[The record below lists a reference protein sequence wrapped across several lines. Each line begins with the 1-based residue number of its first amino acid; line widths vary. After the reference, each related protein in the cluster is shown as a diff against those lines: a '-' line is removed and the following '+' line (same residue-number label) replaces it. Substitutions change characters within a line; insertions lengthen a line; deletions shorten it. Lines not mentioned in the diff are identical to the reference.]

1 MFALIDAN
9 HFYVACERVFDPRLE
24 DRPVVVLS
32 NNDGCVVARSP
43 EAKTLGI
50 PMGVPW
56 FQCRD
61 LARRH
66 GIIAR
71 SSNHALYADLSARLM
86 TVLGGFSP
94 RQMIYSIDECFLDLS
109 RCRRRDLTAYGQA
122 MRERVQRWLGLPVGV
137 GIAATQTLAKVANH
151 CAKRR
156 SEWTGVC
163 HFSGLAPDQQAA
175 LLAELDVA
183 TVWGIG
189 PRWAARLRALGILTA
204 RDLRDADSKTLRRR
218 FGVVLERIVWEL
230 RGVTCLEWAEIVP
243 PKQQL
248 IASRSFGR
256 PVTALEEL
264 QAAVAH
270 HAARAAARLRR
281 QGSQAQA
288 LQILLRP
295 HREGAATAPAPI
307 IGLIRLAIPSA
318 DSAALTHFAM
328 RGVATLVQ
336 PGRRYQGAGVMLLD
350 LTQRR
355 ALSAIGSRRAMTTA
369 RRHGLRC
376 WIRSMPAGAEARCA
390 WLARV
395 FSNLGPCAR
404 TAVHRPIPAAGTRYP
419 SSVPIGGRFL
429 RIPSTHSHS
438 DNALSFR

>member
-86 TVLGGFSP
+86 TVLGEFSP

-163 HFSGLAPDQQAA
+163 HFSALAPDQQAA

-288 LQILLRP
+288 GP
-295 HREGAATAPAPI
+295 TDPAA
-307 IGLIRLAIPSA
+307 SA
-318 DSAALTHFAM
+318 
-328 RGVATLVQ
+328 
-336 PGRRYQGAGVMLLD
+336 PGRRRDGARPNHRPDPTGHP
-350 LTQRR
+350 QRR
-355 ALSAIGSRRAMTTA
+355 QRRVDACRHARGCNAGPARPALPGCGGHATGLDAAARAQRDWITA
-369 RRHGLRC
+369 GDDDRAAERLTVLDQVNARWGRGTLR
-376 WIRSMPAGAEARCA
+376 
-390 WLARV
+390 LAREG
-395 FSNLGPCAR
+395 FLQPWAMRQDRRS
-404 TAVHRPIPAAGTRYP
+404 PAYTSRWDALPVVSADRR
-419 SSVPIGGRFL
+419 SVPADPI
-429 RIPSTHSHS
+429 
-438 DNALSFR
+438 NALSFR

>member
-71 SSNHALYADLSARLM
+71 SSNYALYADLSARLM
-86 TVLGGFSP
+86 AVLSQFSP
-94 RQMIYSIDECFLDLS
+94 RQAIYSIDECFLDLS
-109 RCRRRDLTAYGQA
+109 GLKRYDFTTYGQA
-122 MRERVQRWLGLPVGV
+122 MRAQVQRWLGLPVGV
-137 GIAATQTLAKVANH
+137 GIAATQTLAKAANH

-163 HFSGLAPDQQAA
+163 HFSALAPDQQAA

-243 PKQQL
+243 PKQQF

-318 DSAALTHFAM
+318 DSAALTHAAM

-350 LTQRR
+350 LTPAARAQRDWITAGDDDR
-355 ALSAIGSRRAMTTA
+355 AAA
-369 RRHGLRC
+369 RLTVLDQVNARWGRGTLR
-376 WIRSMPAGAEARCA
+376 
-390 WLARV
+390 LAREG
-395 FSNLGPCAR
+395 FLQPWAMRQDRRS
-404 TAVHRPIPAAGTRYP
+404 PAYTSRWDALPVVSADRR
-419 SSVPIGGRFL
+419 SVPADSI
-429 RIPSTHSHS
+429 
-438 DNALSFR
+438 DALSFR